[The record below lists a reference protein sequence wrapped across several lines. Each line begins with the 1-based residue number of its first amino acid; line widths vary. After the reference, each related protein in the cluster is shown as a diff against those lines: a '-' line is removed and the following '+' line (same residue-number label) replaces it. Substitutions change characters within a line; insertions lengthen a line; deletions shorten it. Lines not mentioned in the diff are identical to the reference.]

1 MMGHLETAVF
11 CFFLRSNQSCFEYS
25 DLTVL
30 LWFEPIIDRSLLFR
44 VQIYCWCAFKILY
57 PLLIELTWYYR
68 PLSFASSNSLS
79 TSETQTM
86 IIEVLLLVVLLGAL
100 LYRLLSIS
108 ASQWSPI
115 DGVMKGRNNH
125 IHWKLS
131 ANLLGGLQKALIS
144 GNAWVFL
151 TTSLHSLTE
160 VTTSSMVSVNFLMIT
175 SFSSPSHC
183 FYHIPNDKT
192 TLHANVPI
200 NATHNLMV
208 RMQGS

>member
-1 MMGHLETAVF
+1 MH
-11 CFFLRSNQSCFEYS
+11 
-25 DLTVL
+25 DPL
-30 LWFEPIIDRSLLFR
+30 LID
-44 VQIYCWCAFKILY
+44 LY
-57 PLLIELTWYYR
+57 PLLIDLTWYYR

-79 TSETQTM
+79 TSEAQTM

-100 LYRLLSIS
+100 LYRLLSIFV
-108 ASQWSPI
+108 SQWSLI
-115 DGVMKGRNNH
+115 DGVIKGRNNY

-160 VTTSSMVSVNFLMIT
+160 VTTSSMVSMNILVIT
-175 SFSSPSHC
+175 SFASPSHC

-200 NATHNLMV
+200 NVTYNLMV
-208 RMQGS
+208 RMQVS

>member
-1 MMGHLETAVF
+1 MMDHLETAVF
-11 CFFLRSNQSCFEYS
+11 CSIQQSNQSCFENS
-25 DLTVL
+25 GFTVL
-30 LWFEPIIDRSLLFR
+30 LWLEPSIDRSLDGRKLLLLFG
-44 VQIYCWCAFKILY
+44 VQIYCWRAFKILY
-57 PLLIELTWYYR
+57 PLLIDLTWYYR

-79 TSETQTM
+79 TSEAQTM

-108 ASQWSPI
+108 ASQWSLI
-115 DGVMKGRNNH
+115 NGVIKGRNNH

-160 VTTSSMVSVNFLMIT
+160 VTTSSMVSMNILMIT
-175 SFSSPSHC
+175 SFLSPSHC
-183 FYHIPNDKT
+183 FYHIPNMT
-192 TLHANVPI
+192 RQHCTL
-200 NATHNLMV
+200 
-208 RMQGS
+208 

>member
-1 MMGHLETAVF
+1 
-11 CFFLRSNQSCFEYS
+11 
-25 DLTVL
+25 
-30 LWFEPIIDRSLLFR
+30 
-44 VQIYCWCAFKILY
+44 
-57 PLLIELTWYYR
+57 
-68 PLSFASSNSLS
+68 
-79 TSETQTM
+79 M

-100 LYRLLSIS
+100 LYRLLSIFV
-108 ASQWSPI
+108 SQWSLI
-115 DGVMKGRNNH
+115 DGVIKGRNNY

-144 GNAWVFL
+144 GNALVFL

-208 RMQGS
+208 RMQVSLMVDIFRKPHSFCYSILAFLLLAMFHSQLLRKETHERVHNGRLQEVQAGAGPQNTWMVPFWKTSPEHQWCWPHQANPGDTFILL